1 VRQESDRINRAVPP
15 NNHYVRLNLAAFRP
29 NARDNNRNREG
40 MDSMVRGGKKHVSLR
55 AFVAA
60 ALIVVISAGPSLAV
74 DAKQKMATCKFGAD
88 GQKLQGAARD
98 AFLKKCMANRDDPR
112 GPATAGAAPKQ

>member
-1 VRQESDRINRAVPP
+1 
-15 NNHYVRLNLAAFRP
+15 
-29 NARDNNRNREG
+29 
-40 MDSMVRGGKKHVSLR
+40 MVRGGKKHVSLR

>member
-1 VRQESDRINRAVPP
+1 
-15 NNHYVRLNLAAFRP
+15 
-29 NARDNNRNREG
+29 
-40 MDSMVRGGKKHVSLR
+40 MDPMVRGGKKACLVTRVL
-55 AFVAA
+55 AA
-60 ALIVVISAGPSLAV
+60 ALIVVISVGPSFAV

-112 GPATAGAAPKQ
+112 GPAATGAVPKQ